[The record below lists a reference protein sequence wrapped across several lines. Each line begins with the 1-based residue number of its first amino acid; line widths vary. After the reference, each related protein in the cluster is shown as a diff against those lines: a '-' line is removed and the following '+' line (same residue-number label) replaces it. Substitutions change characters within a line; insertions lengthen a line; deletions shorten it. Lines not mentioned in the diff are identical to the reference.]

1 MRADYRSINPDIFR
15 TLATARKQV
24 GSIESDLRA
33 LVEVRVS
40 QINGCAYCVDSHSNE
55 ARQAGVSQQRL
66 DCLCVWEESEL
77 FDERECAAL
86 AWAEVLTD
94 VANSGAPDEYYDAL
108 AEYFSEE
115 EIVDLT
121 MIVSMMNLWNRIGVG
136 FAKRPV
142 YRE

>member
-1 MRADYRSINPDIFR
+1 MNPDVFR
-15 TLATARKQV
+15 TLA
-24 GSIESDLRA
+24 SIKKMTGTIEPDLQA

-40 QINGCAYCVDSHSNE
+40 QINGCAFCVDSHSNE
-55 ARQAGVSQQRL
+55 ARRAGVSQQRL

-77 FDERECAAL
+77 FDDRENAAL

-108 AEYFSEE
+108 SEFFTEE

-121 MIVSMMNLWNRIGVG
+121 IIISMMNTWNRIGVG
-136 FAKRPV
+136 FGKKPIVRD
-142 YRE
+142 